1 MSLIFWSLEIDQIL
15 VYTITKIVYTTNNKV
30 QSVIVHAISMIRGI
44 FGIFLGG
51 AVKKDRKNFKKKYF

>member
-51 AVKKDRKNFKKKYF
+51 AVKKDRKN